1 LQEAAVTLAR
11 MRRPTTR
18 RRFLFE
24 SVAATTVTPLALACD
39 SACGRRGEAPPS
51 AEPLPPAQAR
61 DRNAAAERG
70 LVLAATWEWGADVC
84 ERGAEAFRGSRSI
97 LDAIEAGVRAVEL
110 DPEVLTVGVGGLPNE
125 DGVVELDAMIMKG
138 STLDAGA
145 VASLREIATPI
156 AVARKVME
164 RTRHVLLVGEGAQ
177 AFALAEGLSR
187 ADLGRP
193 EATARY
199 EQFRATGQH
208 PFRRGGPDDHDT
220 VGAVGLDGAG
230 EIVVGVSTSGLPFK
244 MSGRVGDSPL
254 VGAGGY
260 ADAEVGA
267 ACATG
272 VGEEVIRTCGSFAV
286 VEAMRAGRS
295 PREAAEEVLRRMV
308 RRRGAALGDAQVA
321 FIALRRDGEIGAA
334 CLRDGFEMHVRRDGR
349 TERVV
354 VQPVG

>member
-1 LQEAAVTLAR
+1 V
-11 MRRPTTR
+11 
-18 RRFLFE
+18 
-24 SVAATTVTPLALACD
+24 CD
-39 SACGRRGEAPPS
+39 H
-51 AEPLPPAQAR
+51 
-61 DRNAAAERG
+61 
-70 LVLAATWEWGADVC
+70 
-84 ERGAEAFRGSRSI
+84 GAEAFRSSRSI

-110 DPEVLTVGVGGLPNE
+110 DPAVLTVGVGGLPNE
-125 DGVVELDAMIMKG
+125 EGVVELDAMIMKG

-156 AVARKVME
+156 VVARRVME

-177 AFALAEGLSR
+177 AFALAEGMER
-187 ADLGRP
+187 ADLRRP

-199 EQFRATGQH
+199 ESFRATGQH
-208 PFRRGGPDDHDT
+208 PFRRGGADDHDT

-230 EIVVGVSTSGLPFK
+230 EVVAGVSTSGLPFK

-321 FIALRRDGEIGAA
+321 FIALRRDGEVGAA
-334 CLRDGFEMHVRRDGR
+334 CLRAGFEMHVRKDGR
-349 TERVV
+349 TERVAV
-354 VQPVG
+354 PPIG